1 MKVLFATSELAPVA
15 SVGGLAVAAAGLVR
29 ALRDAGVEVTVVLPD
44 YGDAELRVQSS
55 ELLDVPLWAGPAV
68 ARHGVIEGV
77 GPITLVRAH
86 GSVRPH
92 PYVQADGSGWPD
104 NDRRFLAFSTA
115 VAALAELEQPDILHL
130 NDWHTSAALAYLFPR
145 PPTVLTIH
153 NLAYQG
159 VTNPG
164 WLPGFPHFRE
174 AFTRH
179 GDCNPLV
186 GGIRLADAI
195 VAVSPTYAHEI
206 LTEES
211 GMGVDDVLR
220 ARGDRLVGI
229 LNGIDTTVWDPAHD
243 PHLAEPYSW
252 GDMAGKAAARRA
264 VLDEMALPDLSG
276 PLLVMVSRLVEQ
288 KGVDLLVPALD
299 MVERMPLQVA
309 VLGDGDQVL
318 AEALA
323 AAAGRQPERVA
334 FRQGYDDRLAH
345 ALFAGGDLLAM
356 PSRFEPCGLAQMQA
370 MRYGTL
376 PVVTDVGGLHDTVV
390 DVDDC
395 PRDGTG
401 VVAGSPTSLALL
413 DALHR
418 GVRAYVAPARRKAMQ
433 KRGMVHDWSW
443 AAPARQHMELYQQL
457 LDDKGS
463 PS

>member
-1 MKVLFATSELAPVA
+1 MSRSPWCCPTTAAPR
-15 SVGGLAVAAAGLVR
+15 SR
-29 ALRDAGVEVTVVLPD
+29 NDR
-44 YGDAELRVQSS
+44 RSS
-55 ELLDVPLWAGPAV
+55 LDVPPWAGPAV
-68 ARHGVIEGV
+68 ARHGVIAGV
-77 GPITLVRAH
+77 GPITLVRAY
-86 GSVRPH
+86 GSVRAH
-92 PYVQADGSGWPD
+92 PYLQPDGTGWPD
-104 NDRRFLAFSTA
+104 NDRRFFAFSAA
-115 VAALAELEQPDILHL
+115 VAALAELERPDILHL
-130 NDWHTSAALAYLFPR
+130 NDWHTSAALAYLLPR

-174 AFTRH
+174 AFFRR

-195 VAVSPTYAHEI
+195 VAVSPTYAREI
-206 LTEES
+206 LTDEY
-211 GMGVDDVLR
+211 GMGIDDVLR
-220 ARGDRLVGI
+220 ARQERLVGI

-243 PHLAEPYSW
+243 RHLAEPYAW

-264 VLDEMALPDLSG
+264 VLDEMALPDLNG
-276 PLLVMVSRLVEQ
+276 PLLVMVSRLVGQ

-309 VLGDGDQVL
+309 VLGDGDAAL
-318 AEALA
+318 AAALA
-323 AAAGRQPERVA
+323 AAAARQPQRVA
-334 FRQGYDDRLAH
+334 FRQGYDDGLAH

-390 DVDDC
+390 DVDDR
-395 PRDGTG
+395 PGDGTG
-401 VVAGSPTSLALL
+401 VVAGSPTSLAVL

-418 GVRAYVAPARRKAMQ
+418 GVRAHAAPARRKAMQ
-433 KRGMVHDWSW
+433 KRGMAHDWSW
-443 AAPARQHMELYQQL
+443 AAPARQHLELYQEL
-457 LDDKGS
+457 LDDRGS